1 MLRPVVSRCASGVSA
16 AGLELL
22 ECEGE
27 GPERRVPCEL
37 QVAACRPGWAAQEC
51 AGRGAGPRQAMEQG
65 SHGGRELLDRMLLST
80 KRHCH
85 CHCHCRWRAPGL
97 VPIGPE
103 RINNPL
109 SKQARLCFLH

>member
-1 MLRPVVSRCASGVSA
+1 MLRPVVSHCALGVSA

-27 GPERRVPCEL
+27 GPERLVPCEL

-65 SHGGRELLDRMLLST
+65 SHGGRELLDRMFAVDGASLS
-80 KRHCH
+80 
-85 CHCHCRWRAPGL
+85 
-97 VPIGPE
+97 
-103 RINNPL
+103 L
-109 SKQARLCFLH
+109 SLSLSMESSGASPNWS